1 MSAPFE
7 AILLS
12 RPFKFLIGVDEI
24 EIVVHEEAIA
34 SQSPALEALMRG
46 KMSESASRVATWVD
60 VGRETFV
67 RFAQFAY
74 TGDYSVPKMIVSC
87 QVPQPEQCEKAT
99 EVEKD
104 LWAIEAPP
112 TDDWASVF
120 AARVKDKKKKK
131 GAQLTNRERSRSLQT
146 ADYTIFDKSQVYALL
161 QPRSKFADSCDPEI
175 IDGPEENNIT
185 EALLSHTLLYILAE
199 KWGIDSL
206 KMLTLFKLHRTLSML
221 VLDSPKVPHVMELV
235 RHGYAGTP
243 DLETGIDGLRDLLC
257 QYVAANVKIMS
268 EHEAFLALIQDGG
281 TFVRDLWKR
290 VLPRI
295 G

>member
-1 MSAPFE
+1 
-7 AILLS
+7 
-12 RPFKFLIGVDEI
+12 
-24 EIVVHEEAIA
+24 
-34 SQSPALEALMRG
+34 MRG
-46 KMSESASRVATWVD
+46 KMSESASRVVTWVD
-60 VGRETFV
+60 ADQETFV

-74 TGDYSVPKMIVSC
+74 TGDYSVPKMTVSC
-87 QVPQPEQCEKAT
+87 QVPQPKQCEKRT

-104 LWAIEAPP
+104 LWANEAPP
-112 TDDWASVF
+112 SDDSWGAFNS
-120 AARVKDKKKKK
+120 AMKKDMKKKK
-131 GAQLTNRERSRSLQT
+131 GVLSMNGERSRSSQT
-146 ADYTIFDKSQVYALL
+146 TDSTIFDKSHVYALR
-161 QPRSKFADSCDPEI
+161 QPRCKFADSCDPKI
-175 IDGPEENNIT
+175 IYGPEENNIT

-206 KMLTLFKLHRTLSML
+206 KKLTLFKLHQTLSML

-243 DLETGIDGLRDLLC
+243 DLETGIDCLRDLLC
-257 QYVAANVKIMS
+257 QYVAANVKVMS

-290 VLPRI
+290 VLPRV

>member
-1 MSAPFE
+1 M
-7 AILLS
+7 
-12 RPFKFLIGVDEI
+12 DEI

-46 KMSESASRVATWVD
+46 KMSESASRVVTWVD
-60 VGRETFV
+60 VDQETFV
-67 RFAQFAY
+67 RFGQFAY
-74 TGDYSVPKMIVSC
+74 TGDYSVPKMIVSGHVH
-87 QVPQPEQCEKAT
+87 QQKQPEKEK
-99 EVEKD
+99 EVKNHIWSLAE
-104 LWAIEAPP
+104 PP
-112 TDDWASVF
+112 LSEDEWGSFTK
-120 AARVKDKKKKK
+120 KDKKKKRS
-131 GAQLTNRERSRSLQT
+131 AQF
-146 ADYTIFDKSQVYALL
+146 AFDKSPVYTLR

-206 KMLTLFKLHRTLSML
+206 KMLTLFKLHQTLSML
-221 VLDSPKVPHVMELV
+221 VLDSPKVPHIMELV
-235 RHGYAGTP
+235 RQGYAGTP

-281 TFVRDLWKR
+281 NFVRDLWKR